1 MVKYEKGFDHT
12 NTTDV
17 EETIVMLSSTE
28 EEPKRITKIMIVD
41 EPDQDGFLIGYLE
54 REKIMDYCPLF
65 VETFGGIRRDY
76 PIELDI
82 PVGQTFVLKGINKV
96 AATNFSASG
105 FVEYEIIA

>member
-17 EETIVMLSSTE
+17 EEEIVTLTSTE

-41 EPDQDGFLIGYLE
+41 EPDQDGYLTGYIE
-54 REKIMDYCPLF
+54 RERIMDKCPLF

-82 PVGQTFVLKGINKV
+82 PIGQTFVLKGLNKV
-96 AATNFSASG
+96 AATNFSAAG
-105 FVEYEIIA
+105 FVEYEITR